1 MAVSFRLR
9 DNSFFPDP
17 RAQVAVWRQAIQPD
31 MSSHRHDFVEIV
43 FIVSGTGGHMT
54 GGVRH
59 DLAAG
64 DVLVINNRRSH
75 GYENTRHLSLINVMV
90 REDAIREAE
99 NELGSLPG
107 YHALFTLE
115 PVRWRAKEFTSRL
128 KLNAADLRLATTWV
142 DALEKE
148 VLMGGEGGH
157 FLAKSWLMLLIG
169 LLARRY
175 SESDSSHAD
184 MRLGRLMSLID
195 QEPARAFTLEEM
207 ARQAVM
213 SQRSL
218 LRHFREATGFSPSDY
233 VIRSRVRKAAAL
245 LAHGNRA
252 MSITD
257 IAFECGFN
265 DSNYF
270 TRQFHRVMGT
280 TPRKYRGV

>member
-1 MAVSFRLR
+1 MAVTPRLR
-9 DNSFFPDP
+9 DHNFFPHP
-17 RAQVAVWRQAIQPD
+17 RSQVAVWRQAIQPD

-43 FIVSGTGGHMT
+43 FIVSGTGGHVT
-54 GGVRH
+54 GEVRH
-59 DLAAG
+59 DLAVG
-64 DVLVINNRRSH
+64 DVMVISNRRSH
-75 GYENTRHLSLINVMV
+75 GYENTRGLSLINIMV

-99 NELGSLPG
+99 RELGMLPG

-115 PVRWRAKEFTSRL
+115 PVRWRGKAFTSRL
-128 KLNAADLRLATTWV
+128 KLNAADLRLAVTWV

-148 VLMGGEGGH
+148 VLHGAEGGS
-157 FLAKSWLMLLIG
+157 FLAKNWLMLLIG

-175 SESDSSHAD
+175 NEHDSSQAD

-218 LRHFREATGFSPSDY
+218 LRHFREATGFSPADY
-233 VIRSRVRKAAAL
+233 VIRSRIRKAAGL
-245 LAHGNRA
+245 LAHGDRA
-252 MSITD
+252 MTITD

-270 TRQFHRVMGT
+270 TRQFHRVMGA
-280 TPRKYRGV
+280 TPRNYRNG